1 MKRARVIPS
10 LLINSQSMEKTQKF
24 MDPIYL
30 GDPMMAV
37 RIWNDLQVD
46 ELIITDYTTE
56 RPDFD
61 FLKEL
66 ASEAFMPLVYGGG
79 IKDAYDVEK
88 IIKMGFEKIT
98 LNRINFLNDEKAIEI
113 IKQFG
118 SSAVIA
124 SVDIKKNF
132 IGKYSIFS
140 KSNLP
145 PKHKKVLDYCQ
156 YIESLGYGEILLN
169 LVDLEATFEGPDYEI
184 ASDISKFIDIP
195 TLYQGGV
202 SSKDEIEQLLIES
215 KVSGV
220 VCGGFFVLN
229 GKLRTPLIS
238 YLEPKEIED
247 ISISMSKA
255 NQK

>member
-1 MKRARVIPS
+1 M
-10 LLINSQSMEKTQKF
+10 
-24 MDPIYL
+24 
-30 GDPMMAV
+30 
-37 RIWNDLQVD
+37 
-46 ELIITDYTTE
+46 
-56 RPDFD
+56 
-61 FLKEL
+61 
-66 ASEAFMPLVYGGG
+66 
-79 IKDAYDVEK
+79 
-88 IIKMGFEKIT
+88 
-98 LNRINFLNDEKAIEI
+98 
-113 IKQFG
+113 
-118 SSAVIA
+118 
-124 SVDIKKNF
+124 
-132 IGKYSIFS
+132 
-140 KSNLP
+140 
-145 PKHKKVLDYCQ
+145 
-156 YIESLGYGEILLN
+156 N